1 MKKKEKGYTSTLNR
15 DIAHHSGRSISILP
29 GTHLRVSRLFELLGE
44 EGKQICT
51 ANKFQSQKV
60 RKDYEDLMTSR
71 NKRFLDNT
79 LTNNEEVS
87 KKVSIEYSFECL
99 HS

>member
-1 MKKKEKGYTSTLNR
+1 MICLYSLCLYTESL
-15 DIAHHSGRSISILP
+15 G
-29 GTHLRVSRLFELLGE
+29 LLS
-44 EGKQICT
+44 T

-79 LTNNEEVS
+79 LANNEEVS